1 MRPTRV
7 EISQRNQPPVGV
19 GHAHTPHKHLNAQL
33 RLCVA
38 VQRIGVVGF
47 GTVVLLAVYCR
58 SRTEQEMFTLMVFLH
73 AFEQVERADEVVI
86 EVENG
91 VAD

>member
-1 MRPTRV
+1 M
-7 EISQRNQPPVGV
+7 
-19 GHAHTPHKHLNAQL
+19 
-33 RLCVA
+33 
-38 VQRIGVVGF
+38 VGF